1 MTRQAST
8 FELVLPPR
16 PEGMPSF
23 HWLRNSIRFEILSGS
38 LSPGS
43 RLPASR
49 DLAQQYHLSRGTIL
63 AAIDELQAE
72 GYLEARRGSGTYVS
86 KILPEHLLQS
96 QRAAEKKANAV
107 IKGQQRLSAFAS
119 RIRPFSYYVHPT
131 STAFRTS
138 LPALDLFP
146 TLLWAQV
153 AARRLRKASI
163 QSLLGCDS
171 LGYLPLREA
180 VAHYARSSRGV
191 SCVVDQ
197 VVIVSGIQEGL
208 DLTAR
213 LLLNPGDKVL
223 VEDPGYQGAYAAFR
237 SAGAQLIPAP
247 LDSEG
252 AAPKESDFRNCRLL
266 YVTPGHQ
273 YPMGT
278 TMSLRRRLELLAWAH
293 KYETAIFED
302 DYDTEFR
309 FSGRPVPALQGL
321 DRGGRVIF
329 GGSFNKVLFPSLR
342 LGYLILPL
350 NLVDVFACTK
360 ATTTRHSPLL
370 DQAVLCDFIEQG
382 HFGRHLRRMRK
393 TYGERLSVLLECGRM
408 YLGEYLELSNI
419 EAGLQT
425 IGLLRNNTSAE
436 TVAQRAAMENIDVVP
451 LSRYCCSTSI
461 AEGLQIGFAAVHEK
475 EIRAGVLKLAG
486 IFQALNSEST
496 KKGALRVSSEK
507 STKHMPELSLN

>member
-8 FELVLPPR
+8 FELILPPQ
-16 PEGMPSF
+16 PEDVPSF
-23 HWLRNSIRFEILSGS
+23 HWLRNAIRLEILSGS

-49 DLAQQYHLSRGTIL
+49 DLARQYHLSRGTIL

-96 QRAAEKKANAV
+96 QRAEQQANAT
-107 IKGQQRLSAFAS
+107 IQEQKHLSAFAS
-119 RIRPFSYYVHPT
+119 RIHPFSYYVHPT
-131 STAFRTS
+131 STAFRTN

-146 TLLWAQV
+146 TMLWAEV
-153 AARRLRKASI
+153 AARRMRKASV
-163 QSLLGCDS
+163 QSLLGCGP

-191 SCVVDQ
+191 SCVADQ

-213 LLLNPGDKVL
+213 LFLDPGDKVL

-237 SAGAQLIPAP
+237 AAGAQLIPAP
-247 LDSEG
+247 IDSEG
-252 AAPKESDFRNCRLL
+252 AAPKESDFQNCRLL

-273 YPMGT
+273 FPMGT
-278 TMSLRRRLELLAWAH
+278 TMSLRRRLELLARAH
-293 KYETAIFED
+293 KYETVIFED
-302 DYDTEFR
+302 DYDSEFR
-309 FSGRPVPALQGL
+309 FSGRPVPAMQGL

-329 GGSFNKVLFPSLR
+329 GGSFNKVLFPALR
-342 LGYLILPL
+342 LGYLILPQT
-350 NLVDVFACTK
+350 LVDVFACAK
-360 ATTTRHSPLL
+360 ALTTRHYPLL

-382 HFGRHLRRMRK
+382 HFGRHIRRMRK

-419 EAGLQT
+419 EAGVQT
-425 IGLLRNNTSAE
+425 IGLLLNNTSAE
-436 TVAQRAAMENIDVVP
+436 TVAQRAALENIDVVP
-451 LSRYCCSTSI
+451 LRRYCCATSI
-461 AEGLQIGFAAVHEK
+461 AEGLQLGFAAVHEK
-475 EIRAGVLKLAG
+475 EIRTAVLKLAR
-486 IFQALNSEST
+486 IFQVLDS
-496 KKGALRVSSEK
+496 K
-507 STKHMPELSLN
+507 SARGCC

>member
-1 MTRQAST
+1 VIDRMPRQAST
-8 FELVLPPR
+8 FELILPPQ
-16 PEGMPSF
+16 PKDVPSF
-23 HWLRNSIRFEILSGS
+23 HWLRNAIRFEILSGS

-49 DLAQQYHLSRGTIL
+49 DLARQYHLSRGTIM
-63 AAIDELQAE
+63 AAMDELQAE
-72 GYLEARRGSGTYVS
+72 GYLEARRGSGNYVS

-96 QRAAEKKANAV
+96 QRAVEKKANAATQE
-107 IKGQQRLSAFAS
+107 QQQHLSAFAS
-119 RIRPFSYYVHPT
+119 RIRPFSYYLHPT
-131 STAFRTS
+131 STAFRTN

-146 TLLWAQV
+146 TVLWAQV
-153 AARRLRKASI
+153 AARRLRRAST
-163 QSLLGCDS
+163 QSLLGCGP

-180 VAHYARSSRGV
+180 VARYARSSRGV
-191 SCVVDQ
+191 SCVADQ

-213 LLLNPGDKVL
+213 LFLDPGDKVL

-273 YPMGT
+273 FPMGA

-293 KYETAIFED
+293 KYETVIFED
-302 DYDTEFR
+302 DYDSEFR
-309 FSGRPVPALQGL
+309 FSGRPVPAMQGL

-329 GGSFNKVLFPSLR
+329 GGSFNKVLFPALR

-350 NLVDVFACTK
+350 NLVDVFAHTK
-360 ATTTRHSPLL
+360 ALTAPQYPLL

-393 TYGERLSVLLECGRM
+393 TYGERLSILLECGRM

-419 EAGLQT
+419 EAGVQT

-461 AEGLQIGFAAVHEK
+461 AEGLQIGFAAVDEK
-475 EIRAGVLKLAG
+475 EIRAGVLKLAR
-486 IFQALNSEST
+486 IFQALNS
-496 KKGALRVSSEK
+496 K
-507 STKHMPELSLN
+507 SAKDEGH

>member
-1 MTRQAST
+1 MQ
-8 FELVLPPR
+8 
-16 PEGMPSF
+16 
-23 HWLRNSIRFEILSGS
+23 ILSGS

-49 DLAQQYHLSRGTIL
+49 DLARQYHLSRGTIL

-86 KILPEHLLQS
+86 KILPEHLLQAH
-96 QRAAEKKANAV
+96 RAAEKKTNAATQ
-107 IKGQQRLSAFAS
+107 KQQHLSAFAS
-119 RIRPFSYYVHPT
+119 RIRPFSNYVHPT
-131 STAFRTS
+131 STAFRTN

-146 TLLWAQV
+146 TVLWAEV

-163 QSLLGCDS
+163 QSLLGCGP

-180 VAHYARSSRGV
+180 VARYARSSRGV
-191 SCVVDQ
+191 SCVADQ

-213 LLLNPGDKVL
+213 LLLDPGDKVL
-223 VEDPGYQGAYAAFR
+223 IEDPGYQGAYAVFR
-237 SAGAQLIPAP
+237 AAGAQLISAP
-247 LDSEG
+247 IDAEG
-252 AAPKESDFRNCRLL
+252 AAPKERDFRNCRLL

-273 YPMGT
+273 FPMGA

-293 KYETAIFED
+293 KYETVIFED
-302 DYDTEFR
+302 DYDSEFR
-309 FSGRPVPALQGL
+309 FSGRPVPAMQGL

-342 LGYLILPL
+342 LGYLILPP
-350 NLVDVFACTK
+350 NLVDVYACTK
-360 ATTTRHSPLL
+360 ALTTRHYPLL

-408 YLGEYLELSNI
+408 YLGEYLDLSNI
-419 EAGLQT
+419 EAGVQT

-436 TVAQRAAMENIDVVP
+436 TVAQRAALENVDVVP
-451 LSRYCCSTSI
+451 LSRYCCATSI
-461 AEGLQIGFAAVHEK
+461 AEGLQLGFAAVHEK
-475 EIRAGVLKLAG
+475 EIRTAILKLAR
-486 IFQALNSEST
+486 IFQALNLESS
-496 KKGALRVSSEK
+496 R
-507 STKHMPELSLN
+507 